1 MAKVTQEQL
10 MHCTICNKG
19 TRPLGRDKKT
29 FWLMRLIPTIVLTM
43 IFGQSGFYWICSEC
57 GGRNYW

>member
-29 FWLMRLIPTIVLTM
+29 FWLMRLIPTIGTALRVVVARK
-43 IFGQSGFYWICSEC
+43 Y
-57 GGRNYW
+57 